1 MESPIKRQT
10 RVTYSWKDAGQ
21 SLWVQAW
28 PRLYNSYVCDA
39 RCHWMSSMRVVAP
52 YIYVPF
58 LPFSEVPSYLTRCV
72 GMFSEY
78 PWSEDLREF
87 SGFSV
92 RSLSRCVIHL
102 HKKWWVFVRFVL
114 IPQFSWWWW
123 YKPVVLS
130 LWTLHYV
137 LLECYRYYCDWL
149 QKLCLNTKF
158 NQLIQGQIQEYAKG
172 GRSLPLPFFS
182 PISLSLPSPLDVGP
196 LKPARWHGERCKLS

>member
-1 MESPIKRQT
+1 MWDRKCPEIELLSIFQSSQTTFIAGVESPIKRQT

-130 LWTLHYV
+130 L
-137 LLECYRYYCDWL
+137 
-149 QKLCLNTKF
+149 
-158 NQLIQGQIQEYAKG
+158 
-172 GRSLPLPFFS
+172 
-182 PISLSLPSPLDVGP
+182 SLSGLCTMFYWNVIVIIVIGYKNCVWTQNLIN
-196 LKPARWHGERCKLS
+196 